1 MASTSLDLT
10 LPEAA
15 PGLTTYGKYSWGDAF
30 FYLYNLVPGVN
41 LAEVAAGLQEVWYKE
56 ENVTP
61 IIKIAR
67 PEADFAG
74 KTLSDVVAA
83 HVAADKGIKLD
94 KVKSRGSK
102 RRHRESMGN
111 ISVYP
116 TAFVV
121 VTKKDWKK
129 DGGLL
134 WVYVMDGKKGKGGKL
149 DKFFF
154 RFEDAYL
161 LLAGVLFV
169 NCTLNEAKRE
179 YDIEARHDDDDDDD
193 DDEEEETTDEEDD
206 D

>member
-15 PGLTTYGKYSWGDAF
+15 PELTTYGKYYWGDAV

-41 LAEVAAGLQEVWYKE
+41 LTEAAASLQKE
-56 ENVTP
+56 WFEEDNETP
-61 IIKIAR
+61 IIKIAQ

-83 HVAADKGIKLD
+83 HVAADKGIKLH
-94 KVKSRGSK
+94 KGKGRSSK
-102 RRHRESMGN
+102 GD

-116 TAFVV
+116 KAFVV
-121 VTKKDWKK
+121 VTKKDWKE

-149 DKFFF
+149 DKYFFK
-154 RFEDAYL
+154 FEDAYPL
-161 LLAGVLFV
+161 FSGVSFADY
-169 NCTLNEAKRE
+169 TLNDAKERF
-179 YDIEARHDDDDDDD
+179 DIEAQNDDDDDD
-193 DDEEEETTDEEDD
+193 EETTDEEDD

>member
-15 PGLTTYGKYSWGDAF
+15 PELTTYGKYHWGDAV
-30 FYLYNLVPGVN
+30 FYLYNLIPGVN
-41 LAEVAAGLQEVWYKE
+41 LTEVAAGLQEEWFE
-56 ENVTP
+56 EDNETP
-61 IIKIAR
+61 IIKIAQ

-83 HVAADKGIKLD
+83 HVAADKG
-94 KVKSRGSK
+94 VKPHKGKGRGSK
-102 RRHRESMGN
+102 GD

-116 TAFVV
+116 KAFVV
-121 VTKKDWKK
+121 VTKKDWKE

-149 DKFFF
+149 DKYFFK
-154 RFEDAYL
+154 FEDAYL
-161 LLAGVLFV
+161 LLSGVSFADY
-169 NCTLNEAKRE
+169 TLNDAKERF
-179 YDIEARHDDDDDDD
+179 DIEAQHDEDDDD
-193 DDEEEETTDEEDD
+193 EEETTDEEDD